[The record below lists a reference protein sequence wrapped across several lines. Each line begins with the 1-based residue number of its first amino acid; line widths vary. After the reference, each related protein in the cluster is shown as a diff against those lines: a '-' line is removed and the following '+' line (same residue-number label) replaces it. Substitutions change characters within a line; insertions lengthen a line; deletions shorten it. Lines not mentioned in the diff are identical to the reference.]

1 MKKFIKFIL
10 SQQGK
15 QNKKNGFTL
24 IETLVAVSIFMAL
37 LVVLTQGIAN
47 NNYAKKKILASYLA
61 QEGIEYIRNMRDT
74 YTLYTGVPG
83 NSWNGFKAKL
93 APCNPGNGCRFDTV
107 FPHVVVVCNDPN
119 NCKLYESNGSY
130 STNPIGG
137 ADSGFVRKIWMTTV
151 NVDEVKIF
159 SDVSWTQGS
168 GSYSITF
175 SENLFNWIE

>member
-24 IETLVAVSIFMAL
+24 IETLVAVSIFTMSIMAL

-83 NSWNGFKAKL
+83 NSWNGFKA
-93 APCNPGNGCRFDTV
+93 
-107 FPHVVVVCNDPN
+107 
-119 NCKLYESNGSY
+119 
-130 STNPIGG
+130 
-137 ADSGFVRKIWMTTV
+137 
-151 NVDEVKIF
+151 
-159 SDVSWTQGS
+159 
-168 GSYSITF
+168 
-175 SENLFNWIE
+175 

>member
-24 IETLVAVSIFMAL
+24 IETLVAVSIFTMSIMAL

-61 QEGIEYIRNMRDT
+61 QEGI
-74 YTLYTGVPG
+74 YTGVPG